1 MTHRKFGRH
10 RDRIDDYWNG
20 SASDVRDTIWPY
32 WLYGIAAV
40 AVVAIVVIVVIGMW
54 DA

>member
-1 MTHRKFGRH
+1 MVTHRKFGRR

-20 SASDVRDTIWPY
+20 SACDGRDTIWPY

-40 AVVAIVVIVVIGMW
+40 AIVAIIAIRMW

>member
-1 MTHRKFGRH
+1 MTHRKFGR

-32 WLYGIAAV
+32 WACGIAAV
-40 AVVAIVVIVVIGMW
+40 VIVAIVAIRMW
-54 DA
+54 GA